1 MKTKERRSDKRGRV
15 LRNAEQRRELVAA
28 FRSSGR
34 SQAAFCRERGVNAQ
48 TFNGWLRQARVPTP
62 AFAQVELTPA
72 VERPP
77 EQSPA
82 AVEVLLPNG
91 ARIGIR
97 HQGRRDELVAL
108 VRGVAGYGEAP
119 RC

>member
-1 MKTKERRSDKRGRV
+1 MT
-15 LRNAEQRRELVAA
+15 A
-28 FRSSGR
+28 FRNSGQ
-34 SQAAFCRERGVNAQ
+34 SQAAFCRDRGVNTQ
-48 TFNGWLRQARVPTP
+48 TFNGWLRQAALCRRP

-108 VRGVAGYGEAP
+108 VRGVAGYGEGQP
-119 RC
+119 C